1 MGVDT
6 RNVSTPMLN
15 FDANG
20 KWNGMGDAG
29 SYDLLA
35 RKGDWKAKAVLIVSP
50 YVEEHFF
57 RKVAA
62 DLHPKRM
69 HVVIDDGCRR
79 EDLQT
84 VTDAVTSCGR
94 KRVPVLR
101 CKLGSARGLV
111 HIKLFYVVWETTG
124 GRAAHSMVFG
134 SANATRQGFSGSDN
148 AELVVSAKLT
158 ASGHSDIIRWC
169 KDVMEAT
176 ETDEVR
182 SVPMVRDAMLARGM
196 SIRLPAIVV
205 GRTITAVSNFDLWIQ
220 RGRLLSDYRPD
231 PGFLHVPL
239 QLARGLPPAELA
251 RLAEGEGFAVR
262 QTKSLRYRYVAAPV
276 EFGDEED
283 EPAESEA
290 TEIGN
295 WRRKLFVWTNLGDW
309 CSDACFEANEA
320 SFRRRGYDDRVL
332 ALEQLRAL
340 GEPAGRAAAKAR
352 FLTRVAALWDRFGD
366 AAPTLLKG
374 RTDLDR
380 GAYEELFDQR
390 VERDLALA
398 DDREY
403 RDRFVR
409 GFELVE
415 VPRFRND
422 VAGWRSFVESFAT
435 QLVLDASRG
444 RSQSMLLK
452 AVREAFGTGRVGH
465 AAWRDHRALVAAL
478 RELWQREQ
486 PRGKGPTVTV
496 ERYHLPPAM

>member
-1 MGVDT
+1 MTDY
-6 RNVSTPMLN
+6 
-15 FDANG
+15 
-20 KWNGMGDAG
+20 AG

-57 RKVAA
+57 STVAA

-79 EDLQT
+79 EDLRT
-84 VTDAVTSCGR
+84 VRDAVRKCGR

-111 HIKLFYVVWETTG
+111 HIKLFYVLWETPG
-124 GRAAHSMVFG
+124 GRATHSLVFG
-134 SANATRQGFSGSDN
+134 SANATRQGFSGSEN

-158 ASGHSDIIRWC
+158 ASGHGDVIRWC
-169 KDVMEAT
+169 KEVIEAT
-176 ETDEVR
+176 EADEVR
-182 SVPMVRDAMLARGM
+182 SISMVRDALLARGM
-196 SIRLPAIVV
+196 TIRLPAIVV
-205 GRTITAVSNFDLWIQ
+205 GRQVAAVSNFDLWIQ

-283 EPAESEA
+283 EPGESEA
-290 TEIGN
+290 AEIGN

-309 CSDACFEANEA
+309 CSDPCFEANEA

-332 ALEQLRAL
+332 ALEQLQAL
-340 GEPAGRAAAKAR
+340 RKPAEHAVAKDR
-352 FLTRVAALWDRFGD
+352 FLGRVAALWDRFGD
-366 AAPTLLKG
+366 AAPTLLRG
-374 RTDLDR
+374 STGLDR

-422 VAGWRSFVESFAT
+422 VAGWRSFVDSFAT

-452 AVREAFGTGRVGH
+452 AVREALGTGRAGQ
-465 AAWRDHRALVAAL
+465 AAWRDHRTLVAAL
-478 RELWQREQ
+478 RELWQQER
-486 PRGKGPTVTV
+486 PRGSGPAARV
-496 ERYHLPPAM
+496 ERYYLPPPR